1 MRTGIFA
8 IFCISLLMTGMNV
21 TLAQENTTKLTYYRI
36 TDEIKYSSVNLSKLK
51 WVYENEQYSTE
62 LPFRVNQ
69 AAPAGEL
76 FWLYV
81 AYKIGQAE
89 SLSWGIYNVNN
100 DIICKNFYLY
110 NDKEEGWRY
119 IVQDQNNLT
128 QQIVPGD
135 YKLRFYLEKQPAEEL
150 LYLSVG
156 YSTKA
161 FLDNVKSNLE
171 ENNSKTSDAKTNT
184 SSTTSDAKTNT
195 SSTTSTV
202 SNDDK
207 SEPSD
212 RKNWVTMKAL
222 SMNPDFTDITDP
234 KEQKEKGDEYY
245 RHRYYRFA
253 AELYMKCMVEDKDC
267 LYKFL
272 EIIMVKDNYSNIFD
286 EKIYPELLEK
296 VFTVLSFLAKEN
308 DSVAQYYLGNMY
320 DEGKGKPKDLSE
332 AVKWYRKS
340 AEQGHTKAQYC
351 LGVMYYYGHGILKDY
366 AEAVRWYRKSADQ
379 GHMSAQN
386 RLGYSYETGEG
397 VSKDY
402 VEALKWY
409 RKAVDQ
415 GSAVAH
421 NNVGEI
427 YKKGGYGVK
436 KNDSEAYKWK
446 EKAKKMGFDSSYF
459 VFWRSIVD

>member
-1 MRTGIFA
+1 MRTGIFT
-8 IFCISLLMTGMNV
+8 IICISLFMTGMNV
-21 TLAQENTTKLTYYRI
+21 ALAQENTTKLTYYRI

-76 FWLYV
+76 FWLYI
-81 AYKIGQAE
+81 AHKIGQSE
-89 SLSWGIYNVNN
+89 SPSWGIYNANN
-100 DIICKNFYLY
+100 DFICKNFYSY
-110 NDKEEGWRY
+110 NDKEEGWWY

-135 YKLRFYLEKQPAEEL
+135 YKLRFYLKKQPADKL

-161 FLDNVKSNLE
+161 FLNNVKSNLE
-171 ENNSKTSDAKTNT
+171 EKHSK
-184 SSTTSDAKTNT
+184 TSDAKTNT

-212 RKNWVTMKAL
+212 RKNWITMKAL
-222 SMNPDFTDITDP
+222 PANPDITDIIAITDP
-234 KEQKEKGDEYY
+234 KKQKEMADVYY
-245 RHRYYRFA
+245 SNKYYEFA

-286 EKIYPELLEK
+286 KKIYPELLEK
-296 VFTVLSFLAKEN
+296 VFTELSFLAKEN

-379 GHMSAQN
+379 GHISAQN
-386 RLGYSYETGEG
+386 RLGYSYETGKG

-415 GSAVAH
+415 GSAAAH
-421 NNVGEI
+421 YNVGEI
-427 YKKGGYGVK
+427 YQEGGYGVK

-446 EKAKKMGFDSSYF
+446 EKAKKMGFESSF